1 MTTSEDAA
9 TPRKSPSPATSTR
22 SQCVCVATP
31 SPTVQI
37 ATSRRT
43 RHPRTLAATALTVA
57 AISWSTAPRSGAL
70 AFAVTPD
77 RERVSLASS
86 LQPENDNNNN
96 INHQPATVETKF
108 NKKRRRTKHVVA
120 LDATLPPT
128 PYAPPKTSRVTP
140 NKHPSP
146 ETSNSRKRRLT
157 GVAATG
163 VPRTSSFPPLTADQF
178 PHWQE
183 EFSRKGR
190 QPVLPHT
197 LILGTHPSVTS
208 LQQEQYYGHAVKAY
222 PLSHGSNN
230 LFFSLTLL
238 LVLLSFGGLFSVGS
252 TKHSSVHKSAFWWI
266 AGDCLGFRRAS
277 GVSPTSEQPYALA
290 QHLRYDQSYILE
302 YKAQLERFVSRGFVL
317 WDVIGSCQRKGS
329 LDQDIQQEIPNDL
342 QAFCAQYPSIRR
354 IVLANGGTTAT
365 LFRRHFHSWLT
376 SGQLQPLAD
385 HPPSQKAFPRVKQNN
400 SEGTMTTPASDL
412 PTITLIAA
420 ISVSPAAA
428 KYSYVEKRDFWE
440 THVYAPGLRD
450 FETMRS
456 SIEEVKQKEDS

>member
-1 MTTSEDAA
+1 M
-9 TPRKSPSPATSTR
+9 
-22 SQCVCVATP
+22 CVGTP

-43 RHPRTLAATALTVA
+43 CFPRTLAATALTAA
-57 AISWSTAPRSGAL
+57 AISWSTAPRRGAL

-108 NKKRRRTKHVVA
+108 NKKRRRTKHIVA

-128 PYAPPKTSRVTP
+128 PYAPPTTSRVTP

-146 ETSNSRKRRLT
+146 ETSNSRKPRLT

-178 PHWQE
+178 PYWQK
-183 EFSRKGR
+183 EFSRKGL

-208 LQQEQYYGHAVKAY
+208 LQQEQYYGHAV
-222 PLSHGSNN
+222 N
-230 LFFSLTLL
+230 
-238 LVLLSFGGLFSVGS
+238 
-252 TKHSSVHKSAFWWI
+252 AFWWI

-277 GVSPTSEQPYALA
+277 GVSPTSEKPYALA

-302 YKAQLERFVSRGFVL
+302 YKSQLERFVSRGFAL

-385 HPPSQKAFPRVKQNN
+385 HPPSQRAFPRVKQNN

-428 KYSYVEKRDFWE
+428 KYSYIEKRDFWE

>member
-208 LQQEQYYGHAVKAY
+208 LQQEQYYGHAV
-222 PLSHGSNN
+222 N
-230 LFFSLTLL
+230 
-238 LVLLSFGGLFSVGS
+238 
-252 TKHSSVHKSAFWWI
+252 AFWWI

-302 YKAQLERFVSRGFVL
+302 YKSQLERFVSRGFAL

-428 KYSYVEKRDFWE
+428 KYSYIEKRDFWE

>member
-178 PHWQE
+178 PYWQK
-183 EFSRKGR
+183 EFSRKGL

-208 LQQEQYYGHAVKAY
+208 LQQEQYYGHAVKYVVSYHFLSVAHITFLIQ
-222 PLSHGSNN
+222 PEPTLSRMDRTISSFLSHSFLYFYLLAG
-230 LFFSLTLL
+230 FFRGIDKTFFCPQKCL
-238 LVLLSFGGLFSVGS
+238 LVDCWGLSRLSKGIGG
-252 TKHSSVHKSAFWWI
+252 
-266 AGDCLGFRRAS
+266 
-277 GVSPTSEQPYALA
+277 
-290 QHLRYDQSYILE
+290 
-302 YKAQLERFVSRGFVL
+302 
-317 WDVIGSCQRKGS
+317 
-329 LDQDIQQEIPNDL
+329 IPN
-342 QAFCAQYPSIRR
+342 FRKTIR
-354 IVLANGGTTAT
+354 LGSAP
-365 LFRRHFHSWLT
+365 
-376 SGQLQPLAD
+376 PLR
-385 HPPSQKAFPRVKQNN
+385 PILYI
-400 SEGTMTTPASDL
+400 G
-412 PTITLIAA
+412 I
-420 ISVSPAAA
+420 
-428 KYSYVEKRDFWE
+428 
-440 THVYAPGLRD
+440 
-450 FETMRS
+450 
-456 SIEEVKQKEDS
+456 

>member
-1 MTTSEDAA
+1 
-9 TPRKSPSPATSTR
+9 
-22 SQCVCVATP
+22 
-31 SPTVQI
+31 
-37 ATSRRT
+37 
-43 RHPRTLAATALTVA
+43 
-57 AISWSTAPRSGAL
+57 
-70 AFAVTPD
+70 
-77 RERVSLASS
+77 
-86 LQPENDNNNN
+86 
-96 INHQPATVETKF
+96 
-108 NKKRRRTKHVVA
+108 
-120 LDATLPPT
+120 
-128 PYAPPKTSRVTP
+128 
-140 NKHPSP
+140 
-146 ETSNSRKRRLT
+146 
-157 GVAATG
+157 
-163 VPRTSSFPPLTADQF
+163 LTADQF
-178 PHWQE
+178 PYWQK
-183 EFSRKGR
+183 EFSRKGL

-208 LQQEQYYGHAVKAY
+208 LQQEQYYGHAV
-222 PLSHGSNN
+222 N
-230 LFFSLTLL
+230 
-238 LVLLSFGGLFSVGS
+238 
-252 TKHSSVHKSAFWWI
+252 AFWWI

-302 YKAQLERFVSRGFVL
+302 YKAQLERFVSRGFAL

-385 HPPSQKAFPRVKQNN
+385 HPPSQRAFPRVKQNN

>member
-1 MTTSEDAA
+1 M
-9 TPRKSPSPATSTR
+9 
-22 SQCVCVATP
+22 CVGTP

-43 RHPRTLAATALTVA
+43 CHPRTLAATALTVA

-108 NKKRRRTKHVVA
+108 NKKRRRTKHIVA

-128 PYAPPKTSRVTP
+128 PYAPPTTSRVTP

-178 PHWQE
+178 PYWQK
-183 EFSRKGR
+183 EFSRKGL

-208 LQQEQYYGHAVKAY
+208 LQQEQYYGHAVKYVVSYHFLSVAHITFLIQ
-222 PLSHGSNN
+222 PEPTLSRMDRTISSFLSHSFLYFYLLAG
-230 LFFSLTLL
+230 FFPWDRQNI
-238 LVLLSFGGLFSVGS
+238 LLSTKVPFGGLLGIV
-252 TKHSSVHKSAFWWI
+252 SAFEGHRGYPQLPNNHTPWLSTSATTNPIYWNI
-266 AGDCLGFRRAS
+266 KPSWS
-277 GVSPTSEQPYALA
+277 GSSPEDLSCGMLSALVNA
-290 QHLRYDQSYILE
+290 KGRWTKIYSKRFPMICKPFARSILPFDGSSWPM
-302 YKAQLERFVSRGFVL
+302 AAPRPHFFVG
-317 WDVIGSCQRKGS
+317 I
-329 LDQDIQQEIPNDL
+329 
-342 QAFCAQYPSIRR
+342 SIR
-354 IVLANGGTTAT
+354 G
-365 LFRRHFHSWLT
+365 
-376 SGQLQPLAD
+376 
-385 HPPSQKAFPRVKQNN
+385 
-400 SEGTMTTPASDL
+400 
-412 PTITLIAA
+412 
-420 ISVSPAAA
+420 
-428 KYSYVEKRDFWE
+428 
-440 THVYAPGLRD
+440 
-450 FETMRS
+450 
-456 SIEEVKQKEDS
+456 